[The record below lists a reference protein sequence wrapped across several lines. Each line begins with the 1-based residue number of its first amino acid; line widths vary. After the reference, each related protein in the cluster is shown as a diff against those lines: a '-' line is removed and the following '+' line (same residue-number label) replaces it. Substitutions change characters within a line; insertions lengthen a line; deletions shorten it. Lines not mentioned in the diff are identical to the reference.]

1 MNMNKISILFFFIL
15 IGCNQAKD
23 NWVELFN
30 EENFDGWHSYR
41 AGKTYDGWYI
51 EDKVLTYDFKLR
63 TEPGRSYL
71 VTDNE
76 YTNFEL
82 SLEWMISE
90 HGNSGVFWGV
100 VEDERFDHPYQTG
113 PEIQILDDN
122 WTEYVEGR
130 GDINRAGSLYNLMAP
145 SAIVSK
151 PAGIWNHF
159 LIHIDH
165 KENVGFVIFNDREV
179 LRYPVHGP
187 EWDAMIAKSGFADW
201 PGFGKAETG
210 HISLQEYGGKVAF
223 KNIKIKILP

>member
-1 MNMNKISILFFFIL
+1 MNKISILFFFIL
-15 IGCNQAKD
+15 VGCSPSED
-23 NWVELFN
+23 DWVLLFN

-41 AGKTYDGWYI
+41 AGDNYDGWYI
-51 EDKVLTYDFKLR
+51 ENKVLTYDFQLR
-63 TEPGRSYL
+63 TESGNSSL
-71 VTDNE
+71 VTDKK

-100 VEDERFDHPYQTG
+100 VEDERFEHPYQTG
-113 PEIQILDDN
+113 PEIQILDDD

-145 SAIVSK
+145 FAVVSK

-165 KENVGFVIFNDREV
+165 NENIGFVIFNDREV

-187 EWDAMIAKSGFADW
+187 EWDGLIAKSGFAEW

>member
-1 MNMNKISILFFFIL
+1 MNKIGLLFFYL
-15 IGCNQAKD
+15 LLVGCNSSKD
-23 NWVELFN
+23 EWIVLFN
-30 EENFDGWHSYR
+30 GKNFDGWHTYR
-41 AGKTYDGWYI
+41 KGNVYNGWNI
-51 EDKVLTYDFKLR
+51 ENKVLIYDYELNSD
-63 TEPGRSYL
+63 PGKSYL
-71 VTDNE
+71 VTDST

-100 VEDERFDHPYQTG
+100 IEDDRFEYPYQTG

-122 WTEYVEGR
+122 WKEYIEGR
-130 GDINRAGSLYNLMAP
+130 GDIDRAGSLYNLMAP
-145 SAIVSK
+145 SAVVSK
-151 PAGIWNHF
+151 GAGIWNHF

-165 KENVGFVIFNDREV
+165 NANIGYMIFNGQEV

-187 EWDAMIAKSGFADW
+187 EWNVLIAKSGFADW
-201 PGFGKAETG
+201 TDFGKAETG

>member
-1 MNMNKISILFFFIL
+1 MTKISILFFFIL
-15 IGCNQAKD
+15 IGCSPSED
-23 NWVELFN
+23 DWIVLFN
-30 EENFDGWHSYR
+30 GENFDGWHSYR
-41 AGKTYDGWYI
+41 AGNNYDGWYI
-51 EDKVLTYDFKLR
+51 ENEVLTYDFQFR
-63 TEPGRSYL
+63 TELGNSYL
-71 VTDNE
+71 VTDKK

-100 VEDERFDHPYQTG
+100 VEDERFEHPYQTG
-113 PEIQILDDN
+113 PEIQILDDD
-122 WTEYVEGR
+122 WTEYLEVR

-145 SAIVSK
+145 SAVVSK

-165 KENVGFVIFNDREV
+165 NENIGFVIFNNREV

-187 EWDAMIAKSGFADW
+187 EWEAMIAKSGFAEW
-201 PGFGKAETG
+201 PGFGKAESG